1 MIIKKFQGKTEEE
14 AKELALKELGNGMV
28 IMNVRTVKAKGLFS
42 FFRKPLIELT
52 AAIEEESDRKANA
65 AAKQKQK
72 EKEKKPAKPFFPDI
86 IPEENEKS
94 EQNPASDRAKTVARP
109 MVDPS
114 EIEKKIENLHNL
126 IEEKL
131 AADSTQSKKQSK
143 VLASDEAS
151 EAVSEQIKKPE
162 ENSETEE
169 FLSLIRTALL
179 DSEVNEKYAD
189 ELITGIK
196 KTIRPGM
203 SVDFILSNIYQKLV
217 LMFGQAMPVNFSKK
231 GLKIM
236 TFIGPTG
243 VGKTTT
249 IAKIASIF
257 MVNQKKKIALIT
269 TDTYRIAAADQ
280 LKTYATI
287 LNCPFR
293 IVYTAEELEKAVD
306 EFKKYDV
313 ILIDTAGHS
322 PKNNELKE
330 GTKQFL
336 DVLQKEENAEKYD
349 NEAYL
354 VLSATTKYKDLLKI
368 ADMYKEMVSY
378 KLIFTKLDETDG
390 IGNLL
395 NLKLYTK
402 AAMSYVTFGQNVP
415 DDIQVFNPQ
424 SVVRELLGGRKE

>member
-28 IMNVRTVKAKGLFS
+28 IMNVRTVKKKGLFS
-42 FFRKPLIELT
+42 WFRKPLIELT
-52 AAIEEESDRKANA
+52 GAIEEESDRKASAAPSSKPKERKNA
-65 AAKQKQK
+65 KT
-72 EKEKKPAKPFFPDI
+72 FFPDI
-86 IPEENEKS
+86 IPDESEKKS
-94 EQNPASDRAKTVARP
+94 ESNPASEAGNKVPRSL
-109 MVDPS
+109 VDPS
-114 EIEKKIENLHNL
+114 EIEKKIESLHSL

-131 AADSTQSKKQSK
+131 A
-143 VLASDEAS
+143 SDAGQTKEMTAEAS
-151 EAVSEQIKKPE
+151 ADNADAQNRKNEEDSEA
-162 ENSETEE
+162 EE

-189 ELITGIK
+189 ELINGIR

-217 LMFGQAMPVNFSKK
+217 LMFGQAMPVNLSKK
-231 GLKIM
+231 GPKIM

-287 LNCPFR
+287 LNAPFR
-293 IVYTAEELEKAVD
+293 IVYTAEELEKAVN
-306 EFKKYDV
+306 ELKKYDV

-330 GTKQFL
+330 GTKQFI
-336 DVLQKEENAEKYD
+336 DVLEKDDKYD